1 MSRTELSNNTLKNGL
16 IVEVCGGIASGKT
29 TFASLFNQSNI
40 TPIYEDFK
48 KSPFW
53 ESFYCNPGKY
63 IFETEISFILLHY
76 HQIKLTLKSNKNNL
90 ICDFSF
96 LLDLAYAK
104 IGMTDSKLH
113 AFECVLDEIKRE
125 LPTPELIVYL
135 DCDAQTELERIR
147 KRARAEESSIHLE
160 FLDSLNKALALEVE
174 KIEPQV
180 PVITVNSA
188 EKDFANDESTKKEMV
203 KLIEDILKA
212 QK

>member
-1 MSRTELSNNTLKNGL
+1 MRRIE
-16 IVEVCGGIASGKT
+16 ICGGIASGKT
-29 TFASLFNQSNI
+29 TFASVFNRQNLTPLF
-40 TPIYEDFK
+40 EDFK

-53 ESFYCNPGKY
+53 EAFYRNPGKY
-63 IFETEISFILLHY
+63 IFETEISFILIHY
-76 HQIKLTLKSNKNNL
+76 HQIKLALESKQNNL

-104 IGMTDSKLH
+104 TGMTDSKLH

-135 DCDAQTELERIR
+135 DCDAQTELERIG
-147 KRARAEESSIHLE
+147 KRARAEESSINLE

-174 KIEPQV
+174 KTKSHV

-188 EKDFANDESTKKEMV
+188 EKDFANDEPTKKEMV
-203 KLIEDILKA
+203 KLIDDILKS
-212 QK
+212 